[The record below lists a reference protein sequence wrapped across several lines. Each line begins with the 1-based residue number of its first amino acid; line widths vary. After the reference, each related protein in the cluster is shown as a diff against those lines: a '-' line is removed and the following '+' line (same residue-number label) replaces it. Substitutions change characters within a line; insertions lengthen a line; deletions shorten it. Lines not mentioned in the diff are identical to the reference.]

1 MSETSPVPPDHAFTE
16 TQSNTRSDR
25 HFIKAIELIEFL
37 QSNPAIAM
45 PGYQRPYAWAY
56 RGQADARWKLA
67 PTALRVGALLGFYP
81 NRRQYVSKGCGYD
94 MEQMNGEVVA
104 VRQFAELADRVGLPL
119 PGFHPF
125 FRQNGL
131 DLSNYGTAAVG
142 GELGTAD
149 WPKPDMLEML
159 AIAQHHGVP
168 TRLLDFTY
176 DPLIALFFAASDV
189 VTNMARH
196 QNDGVTELAVWCVN
210 VEKLY
215 QQTMQFTVVEV
226 QRATNPYLR
235 AQKGIFLLDRRIC
248 DTPPGT
254 VTPSL
259 DERIGAVFR
268 RTSSDPVVVKLTLFF
283 DQAVYALEKLA
294 GQKIDRPHLMPSY
307 DNVVNYLKSVSR
319 LL

>member
-1 MSETSPVPPDHAFTE
+1 MSETLPAAPDSAF
-16 TQSNTRSDR
+16 SGTRSSANSAR
-25 HFIKAIELIEFL
+25 PCFAAIDLIEFL
-37 QSNPAIAM
+37 QSNSEIAF
-45 PGYQRPYAWAY
+45 PGCRRPYVWAY
-56 RGQADARWKLA
+56 RGQADARWKLTPA
-67 PTALRVGALLGFYP
+67 ALRVGVLLGFYP
-81 NRRQYVSKGCGYD
+81 ERRRYVSEGRGQD
-94 MEQMNGEVVA
+94 IDQMNGEVVA

-131 DLSNYGTAAVG
+131 DLSDHGTAAVG

-189 VTNMARH
+189 VTNRARH
-196 QNDGVTELAVWCVN
+196 QNDGVTEFAVWCVN

-215 QQTMQFTVVEV
+215 RKTMQFAVVEV
-226 QRATNPYLR
+226 QRATNPFLR
-235 AQKGIFLLDRRIC
+235 AQKGIFVLDRRIC

-254 VTPSL
+254 VTHAL
-259 DERIGAVFR
+259 DERIDAVFG
-268 RTSSDPVVVKLTLFF
+268 RTSSDPVVVKLTLPI
-283 DQAVYALEKLA
+283 DQAGYALEMLA
-294 GQKIDRPHLMPSY
+294 RQHIDRPHLMPSY
-307 DNVVNYLKSVSR
+307 DNVVSYLKNLSRVS
-319 LL
+319 

>member
-1 MSETSPVPPDHAFTE
+1 MSETLPAPPDRA
-16 TQSNTRSDR
+16 SSGTRSSATR
-25 HFIKAIELIEFL
+25 VLPRLTAIDLIEFL
-37 QSNPAIAM
+37 QLNPRIAV
-45 PGYQRPYAWAY
+45 PWCRRPYEWAY
-56 RGQADARWKLA
+56 RGQADARWKLTPA
-67 PTALRVGALLGFYP
+67 ALRMGAILGFYP
-81 NRRQYVSKGCGYD
+81 ERRRYVSKGRGQD
-94 MEQMNGEVVA
+94 LDQMNGEVVA

-131 DLSNYGTAAVG
+131 DLSDHGTAAVG
-142 GELGTAD
+142 GQLGTAE

-189 VTNMARH
+189 VTNRTRH
-196 QNDGVTELAVWCVN
+196 QNGGVAELAVWCVN

-215 QQTMQFTVVEV
+215 RETMQFTVVEV
-226 QRATNPYLR
+226 QRATNPFLR
-235 AQKGIFLLDRRIC
+235 AQKGIFVLDRRIC

-259 DERIGAVFR
+259 DERIDAAFG
-268 RTSSDPVVVKLTLFF
+268 RTGSDPVVVKLTLPI
-283 DQAVYALEKLA
+283 DQAGYALETLTR
-294 GQKIDRPHLMPSY
+294 QLIDRPHLMPSY
-307 DNVVNYLKSVSR
+307 DNVVNHLKNISTVS
-319 LL
+319 